1 MSRLSRYRHP
11 ERVRRLLASL
21 VPVVCPDG
29 AQRLDLTAA
38 LVDHVEL
45 SLRSFPSVVRRAL
58 LLGMRTYDLSAAAW
72 PRARGR
78 TASHLAPDGARAWF
92 DLWWRSPLL
101 PQRELAVT
109 LKRLLALAY
118 YEMPAV
124 QDELDYR
131 PQAWIDTVARR
142 RLEVYQDDVDRHQA
156 SLIEPDPLPRSLAAR
171 RAGSG
176 ASKAA
181 SAAAS
186 TSREAS

>member
-1 MSRLSRYRHP
+1 MSRLSSYHHP
-11 ERVRRLLASL
+11 ERVRRLIASL
-21 VPVVCPDG
+21 VPVVCPEG
-29 AQRLDLTAA
+29 ALRMDLTAA

-78 TASHLAPDGARAWF
+78 TASRLDPERAGVWF
-92 DLWWRSPLL
+92 ALWWRSPLL

-118 YEMPAV
+118 YEMPQV
-124 QDELDYR
+124 QDQLDYR

-142 RLEVYQDDVDRHQA
+142 RLEVYQDDIEQHQA
-156 SLIEPDPLPRSLAAR
+156 SLIAPDPLPRSLSAR
-171 RAGSG
+171 RAGS
-176 ASKAA
+176 AVSKAA
-181 SAAAS
+181 GGAAS
-186 TSREAS
+186 TSREAG